1 MAYKTPPTKAKSAT
15 PRKPVTP
22 PQTYSL
28 PSPKKASDTLKKPNT
43 FLLIGP
49 ARSGKTTQ
57 IWTLPKPACAIIL
70 DPNGTE
76 GIRGAEGIDYWEFP
90 MGGALMAPKTGK
102 HMKEAG
108 EDVMPM
114 AYLNFWRFLRAAKA
128 ENLFAN
134 YASVLFDGITSL
146 EAIAT
151 DIVLYDL
158 NLSHHEISKEE
169 ASRLRGTIQNA
180 LRELTSIFHHAQ
192 DAGTYPQN
200 LIVTAH
206 EATKFDRGGSMVGRE
221 ISAYGKLR
229 QFIPANFAHVFYT
242 EQKGDSQTVKY
253 LAQTHGDSKT
263 SDAGTAFRGLPYKI
277 DLTIKDWKK
286 PEQYGL
292 GKLIACMEADKP
304 WKE

>member
-1 MAYKTPPTKAKSAT
+1 MPYKPPETNAKST
-15 PRKPVTP
+15 KPVMP
-22 PQTYSL
+22 KSSAPKYDL
-28 PSPKKASDTLKKPNT
+28 PAPKRASETSRKPNT

-57 IWTLPKPACAIIL
+57 IWALPKPACAIIL

-76 GIRGAEGIDYWEFP
+76 GIRGADDIDYWEFP

-108 EDVMPM
+108 NDVMPM
-114 AYLNFWRFLRAAKA
+114 AYLNFWRFLRAAKS

-180 LRELTSIFHHAQ
+180 LRELVSIFFHAQ
-192 DAGTYPQN
+192 DEGSFPQN

-206 EATKFDRGGSMVGRE
+206 QAAKVDRGGSVIGRE

-242 EQKGDSQTVKY
+242 EQKGDSKSVSY

-263 SDAGTAFRGLPYKI
+263 ADAGTAFRNLPYKI
-277 DLTIKDWKK
+277 DLTIRDWKK
-286 PEQYGL
+286 PESYGL
-292 GKLIACMEADKP
+292 GKLISHMEKGTK